1 MDWSYY
7 LAGGAVVLL
16 LLAYRLHGG
25 LFRRDTL
32 RDEKLNRLIDERIS
46 RMDLKREKRSE

>member
-7 LAGGAVVLL
+7 LGGTAIVLL

-25 LFRRDTL
+25 LFRKNSL
-32 RDEKLNRLIDERIS
+32 RDEKLNRLIDERIG
-46 RMDLKREKRSE
+46 RLDLKRRND